1 MMKMERFLALIL
13 SALLLSGCARAG
25 QDVLDGGQVAGTT
38 AAEAVTVAPI
48 EVGEYFSDRDRA
60 GDYDAATAVEI
71 MLSGKTVTC
80 SDKTVQAG
88 TDRVTITAEGVYRL
102 HGEFGG
108 TVIVDAPKTAKVQ
121 LVLDGAQIVS
131 ASSAAIYVKQAD
143 KVFVTLADGS
153 TNRLVNDGSFVAI
166 DENNIDGAIFARDDL
181 TLNGSGVAVIESPVG
196 HGVVAKDELVIAGG
210 DWTVTAS
217 GHGFS
222 ANDCI
227 ALTSATLHVT
237 AGKDGLKAEHDTDA
251 ALGYVV
257 VESGKVTVFSDGDG
271 VSASAYAQIVDGE
284 FSLTTGGGHGTVSQ
298 SNSGDWSWGFGG
310 GRGEWPGGG
319 SSTGTTTD
327 DVSAKGIKAGGDL
340 LIRGGSFSIDAAD
353 DALHS
358 NGNLTVAGGTFA
370 LASGDDGIHA
380 DAATVITAGTIGI
393 TASYEGIEGM
403 SITISG
409 GEIDL
414 VASDDGLN
422 AAGGADGSGF
432 GGFFGGGD
440 FGGRGNGGRGEKGDF
455 GGGQMPE
462 GMPDFSGGQMPEGMP
477 DFSGGQMPEGVP
489 EMPDGGQMPSFGG
502 GDGSM
507 FILIS
512 GGKLHVDAGGDGL
525 DSNGTL
531 TVTGGEIYVAGPTN
545 SANGALDYETSAT
558 VTGGTLI
565 AVGASGMAENF
576 SSAENQGVIMVNASG
591 KAGDT
596 ITLTDASGKVLF
608 NWVSPKQFGSVV
620 ISCPGIAANASYT
633 LTAGSQST
641 TVTLTDSLVSGGGFG
656 GFGGMGGFGGGKP
669 GGRK

>member
-1 MMKMERFLALIL
+1 MMKMERVLALMM
-13 SALLLSGCARAG
+13 SALLLSGCTRGG
-25 QDVLDGGQVAGTT
+25 QEVSDGGQVAGTT
-38 AAEAVTVAPI
+38 AAAVVVAPVEI
-48 EVGEYFSDRDRA
+48 GEHFSERDRA

-71 MLSGKTVTC
+71 MLSGSTVTC

-102 HGEFGG
+102 HGEYAG

-121 LVLDGAQIVS
+121 LVLDGVAVTS
-131 ASSAAIYVKQAD
+131 ATSAAIYVRQAD

-166 DENNIDGAIFARDDL
+166 DENNIDGVIFARDDL
-181 TLNGSGVAVIESPVG
+181 TLNGRGVAVIESPVG

-210 DWTVTAS
+210 DWTVTAA

-222 ANDCI
+222 ANDSI

-237 AGKDGLKAEHDTDA
+237 AGKDGFKAEHDTDA

-257 VESGKVTVFSDGDG
+257 VERGKATVFSDGDG
-271 VSASAYAQIVDGE
+271 ISASAYVQIADGE
-284 FSLTTGGGHGTVSQ
+284 FSLTAGGGHGTVSQ
-298 SNSGDWSWGFGG
+298 SGGGDWSWGFGG

-319 SSTGTTTD
+319 SGTGAAETD
-327 DVSAKGIKAGGDL
+327 DVSAKGIKAGGDM
-340 LIRGGSFSIDAAD
+340 LIRGGSFAIDAAD

-358 NGNLTVAGGTFA
+358 NANLTVAGGSFA

-380 DAATVITAGTIGI
+380 DAATVISAGTVGI

-409 GEIDL
+409 GEIDV

-422 AAGGADGSGF
+422 AAGGNDGSGF

-440 FGGRGNGGRGEKGDF
+440 FGGGNRGERPTFGGERPDGGQMPEGMPDF

-462 GMPDFSGGQMPEGMP
+462 GMPDFGGGQTPEGM
-477 DFSGGQMPEGVP
+477 P

-502 GDGSM
+502 GDGSV

-512 GGKLHVDAGGDGL
+512 GGKLNVNANGDGL
-525 DSNGTL
+525 DSNGTV
-531 TVTGGEIYVAGPTN
+531 TVTGGEVYVAGPT
-545 SANGALDYETSAT
+545 SGANGALDFDGSAT
-558 VTGGTLI
+558 ITGGTFI
-565 AVGASGMAENF
+565 AVGASGMAQNF
-576 SSAENQGVIMVNASG
+576 TLAENQGVLMANLSG
-591 KAGDT
+591 KVGDT
-596 ITLTDASGKVLF
+596 VTLTDASGKVLF
-608 NWVSPKQFGSVV
+608 SWGSPKQFGSIVL
-620 ISCPGIAANASYT
+620 SCPGITANAGYT

-656 GFGGMGGFGGGKP
+656 GFGGGFGGGKP